1 MFSACYTAVYGHLC
15 GQKRFPLKA
24 DDDSTVL
31 SGKRFAFSG
40 LLHCNS
46 EWKVMQVFSAK
57 SAVQS
62 LRGNKQRKRIT
73 RSLPCIPRPKPTWNP
88 EPVAGCSRYRWGYTP
103 PSAAP
108 RHKPCGWA
116 VPLPYL
122 VWVYSNGSSIFC
134 CSICIQLNHLLQS

>member
-46 EWKVMQVFSAK
+46 VREVILAQQNAMQEAEKLGIEFTPADSEQSA
-57 SAVQS
+57 
-62 LRGNKQRKRIT
+62 
-73 RSLPCIPRPKPTWNP
+73 
-88 EPVAGCSRYRWGYTP
+88 
-103 PSAAP
+103 
-108 RHKPCGWA
+108 
-116 VPLPYL
+116 
-122 VWVYSNGSSIFC
+122 
-134 CSICIQLNHLLQS
+134 